1 MSTPTKNRDEQM
13 SCQCSVFGPVPSRR
27 LGRSLGVNHIPPKTC
42 SYSCVYCQVG
52 RTNRLRI
59 QREVY
64 CEVEDLVKRIASRI
78 QDVREDQNRV
88 DYVTLVPDGEPTLE
102 KNLGTLIRTIKSDLD
117 TPIAVISNAS
127 LLPEPEVQVALSQA
141 DWVSLKVDAVVED
154 IWRRI
159 DRPHGS
165 LELEEILSSIEMFAG
180 KFEGKLVTETM
191 LVGGLN
197 DDKDVLKANAEF
209 IGHIRPE
216 VAYLSVPTRPPAES
230 WVAPPS
236 EDAVNSAYEIYRRE
250 IGAVEL
256 LIEYEGD
263 DFYGADSP
271 ITEILNVASV
281 HPLREQAVASL
292 VGSEEY
298 ASKILDE
305 LVDRGLMKLV
315 EYQGEKYFIRK
326 IGQV

>member
-1 MSTPTKNRDEQM
+1 MSTPTKNWNEQM

-64 CEVEDLVKRIASRI
+64 CEVEDLVKRIDSRVR
-78 QDVREDQNRV
+78 DVRDDQNRV

-102 KNLGTLIRTIKSDLD
+102 KKLGNLIRTIKSNLD
-117 TPIAVISNAS
+117 TPVAVISNAS
-127 LLPEPEVQVALSQA
+127 LLTEPEVQDALSQA
-141 DWVSLKVDAVVED
+141 DWVSMKVDAVVED
-154 IWRRI
+154 VWRRI

-197 DDKDVLKANAEF
+197 DDKEVLKANAEF
-209 IGHIRPE
+209 IGRIRPE
-216 VAYLSVPTRPPAES
+216 VAYLAVPTRPPAES

-236 EDAVNSAYEIYRRE
+236 EDAVNSAYEIYSRE
-250 IGAVEL
+250 IGVVEL

-271 ITEILNVASV
+271 IMELLAVASV
-281 HPLREQAVASL
+281 HPLREQAATSL

-298 ASKILDE
+298 ASKILGE

-326 IGQV
+326 IGKV